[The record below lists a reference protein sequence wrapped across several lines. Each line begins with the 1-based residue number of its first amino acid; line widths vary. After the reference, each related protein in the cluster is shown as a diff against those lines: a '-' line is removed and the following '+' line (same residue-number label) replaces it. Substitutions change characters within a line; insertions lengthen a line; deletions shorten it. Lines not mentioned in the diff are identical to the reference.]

1 LIYKKNHPVTPKEII
16 NVCDLGY
23 LGVETDFSEQ
33 LSFIPNRMKRNIDL
47 HKKKKSITKFIR
59 KKMID
64 TTICKLKKY
73 RILSDIFRNKLRK
86 YTRVS
91 DIVSELVN
99 YRIINQYH

>member
-1 LIYKKNHPVTPKEII
+1 LLFPKEEVIK
-16 NVCDLGY
+16 VYDLRY
-23 LGVETDFSEQ
+23 LGVEIDFPEQ
-33 LSFIPNRMKRNIDL
+33 ISLIPNRNKRNIDL
-47 HKKKKSITKFIR
+47 HKKKKSITKFIL